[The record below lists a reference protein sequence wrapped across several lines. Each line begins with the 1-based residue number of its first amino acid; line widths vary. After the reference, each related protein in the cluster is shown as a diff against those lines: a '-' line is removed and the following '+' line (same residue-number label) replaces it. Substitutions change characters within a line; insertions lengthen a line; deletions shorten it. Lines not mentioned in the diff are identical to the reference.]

1 MCEFTGEEKLF
12 IFMLC
17 HTTESGSSVE
27 NEVEPQVF
35 ASEVLKLLKRPEL
48 YVIWFYALSLA

>member
-1 MCEFTGEEKLF
+1 MKKNFLF
-12 IFMLC
+12 SC
-17 HTTESGSSVE
+17 YATTESGSSVE